1 MGDQRAIGIFD
12 SGLGGLTVVKEIVK
26 LLPQEDIV
34 YFGDT
39 GRVPYGTRSRETICK
54 YAREDERFLLQKDV
68 KLIVAAC
75 GTVSSV
81 AVDAAEGLPVP
92 FVEVVSHSV
101 SAAVKATKNKKIG
114 VLGTAATIRSGAHRR
129 QILEQLP
136 DATVVEN
143 SATLFVPLVEEGWFS
158 ADDPVVLET
167 VRRYLQPMIDAQV
180 DTVIL
185 GCTHFPVLSEAIHR
199 VMGEAVTLINMGTAT
214 ALAVVERLAKF
225 GLATDR
231 KETGIH
237 RFYVSDKAASFRKIA
252 SVLLGEDLCDG
263 RVEQVDINGI

>member
-1 MGDQRAIGIFD
+1 M
-12 SGLGGLTVVKEIVK
+12 
-26 LLPQEDIV
+26 
-34 YFGDT
+34 
-39 GRVPYGTRSRETICK
+39 
-54 YAREDERFLLQKDV
+54 
-68 KLIVAAC
+68 
-75 GTVSSV
+75 
-81 AVDAAEGLPVP
+81 P